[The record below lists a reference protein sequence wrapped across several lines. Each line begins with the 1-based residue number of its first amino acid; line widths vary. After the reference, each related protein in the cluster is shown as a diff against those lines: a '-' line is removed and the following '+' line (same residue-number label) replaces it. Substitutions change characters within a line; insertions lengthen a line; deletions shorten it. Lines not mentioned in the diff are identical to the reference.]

1 MDIKQRINPST
12 DVAGEEEC
20 NVNMAFSEARDNAKG
35 IARRQLQF
43 EMSMSEA
50 SSSEMEDSDDN

>member
-1 MDIKQRINPST
+1 
-12 DVAGEEEC
+12 
-20 NVNMAFSEARDNAKG
+20 MAFSEARDNAKG

-43 EMSMSEA
+43 EVSMSEA